1 MLRRLYDWTL
11 AKAASRAAPYWLFVI
26 AFVESAFFPIPPDA
40 LLLPM
45 CFARRAKSFAFAAIC
60 TVGSTLG
67 GVFGYAIG
75 FFFFAAVGQPLID
88 LYGGAAAM
96 DELRLLYQEQGVMVV
111 AFGAFT
117 PFPFKVVTVA
127 SGALAMDLGAFV
139 IACLLARGGRFLIEA
154 ALIWRFGEPIRE
166 FVEKRLALVSFVAFV
181 ALAAFFVLV
190 KGVLG

>member
-11 AKAASRAAPYWLFVI
+11 AKAASKAAPYWLFVVSF
-26 AFVESAFFPIPPDA
+26 AESSFFPIPPDA

-45 CFARRAKSFAFAAIC
+45 CFARRAKAFIFAANC
-60 TVGSTLG
+60 TIASTLG
-67 GVFGYAIG
+67 GVAGYAIG
-75 FFFFAAVGQPLID
+75 ALFFAAVGQPLIE
-88 LYGGAAAM
+88 LYGGQAAM
-96 DELRLLYQEQGVMVV
+96 AELRLLYQEQGPMVV

-139 IACLLARGGRFLIEA
+139 IACLLARGGRFFIEA

-166 FVEKRLALVSFVAFV
+166 FVEKRLALTSFLAFL
-181 ALAAFFVLV
+181 ALAAFFLLV